1 MVIGSTTCYTTH
13 GWYHDGM
20 SIHGLGVS
28 HPKDPTC
35 GLKGGS
41 LGKSPLGEFLLG
53 ESLGCLPFDGWWL
66 KCLGK

>member
-1 MVIGSTTCYTTH
+1 
-13 GWYHDGM
+13 M

-53 ESLGCLPFDGWWL
+53 ESLGCLPFDGW
-66 KCLGK
+66 